1 MNKRSIVIAS
11 ATVALLIFG
20 FGAMAYKNNASKNA
34 EATAQKSMEVSGN
47 VDNSLI
53 RSHSP
58 IIGSVNAPV
67 TIVEFFDPSCESC
80 RTFYP
85 VVKQILNRYPD
96 DVRLIL
102 RYAPFHQGSDEAVGI
117 IEAARR
123 QNVFIPVLEALLEKQ
138 PEWAVHGAPNLNRAW
153 NIAAGAGLNI
163 EQAKQ
168 DLSTMNVSSILEQDM
183 ADIRANNVRATPT
196 FFINGKP
203 LSSFGQTQLIEAVDN
218 QVTLIKGN

>member
-1 MNKRSIVIAS
+1 M
-11 ATVALLIFG
+11 
-20 FGAMAYKNNASKNA
+20 
-34 EATAQKSMEVSGN
+34 
-47 VDNSLI
+47 
-53 RSHSP
+53 
-58 IIGSVNAPV
+58 

-203 LSSFGQTQLIEAVDN
+203 LSSFGQRQLIEAVDN